1 MDEPPFSQVS
11 NGQYCELKELT
22 KNSESVDTGSTFSP
36 SFEALSSFQAMD
48 LATSQADYPQLPDGW
63 KRIVKE
69 RKNGRSAGKSDVYL
83 ISPQGKRFR
92 SSREIENYFQRS
104 IGEASFLNAK
114 DFNFTFCRRGY
125 VRQNRRSKQA
135 TPLHKK
141 TTEDIGKLARDV
153 PQALPH
159 VLQNAEEEEGPE
171 TEAYSPLVQRPQVKV
186 NTSNQGPEIG
196 TKQQHLSRLRRS
208 SRRASSAGDGQKECP
223 SAEDKEA
230 ERRKTKVKGEG
241 RTSSR
246 KCHQQAA
253 DSKMQLPNQQPFE
266 NKVMLELQS
275 LQGGEHVPDILE
287 FNFQTPLSEEID
299 VDISTLSAA
308 SEEKI
313 GMSHTQGSHPN
324 SDKSTR
330 TPDEDRLVL
339 LKTQVNSEPSPKKKV
354 ERRKTSPYF
363 SRNYAKEAPSPPRR
377 KAFVKWTPPRSPFKL
392 IQETLFHDPWKLLV
406 ATIFLNK
413 TTGRKAIPV
422 LWDFLERYPSAEIA
436 QAADWKEV
444 AALLKPLGLNE
455 LRAKAIIKFSDQ
467 FLTKQWRYPIE
478 LHGIG
483 KYGNDS
489 YRIFCVK
496 EWKKVQP
503 QDHKL
508 NKYWQWLWENQEM
521 LAL

>member
-11 NGQYCELKELT
+11 NDQCCELKEQT
-22 KNSESVDTGSTFSP
+22 KNSESVDTGSTFSS
-36 SFEALSSFQAMD
+36 SFEASSTFQALD

-69 RKNGRSAGKSDVYL
+69 RKTGRSAGKSDVYL

-92 SSREIENYFQRS
+92 SSREIEIYFRRS
-104 IGEASFLNAK
+104 IGEASLNAR
-114 DFNFTFCRRGY
+114 DFNFTFCRRAHL
-125 VRQNRRSKQA
+125 RQNRRTKQA

-141 TTEDIGKLARDV
+141 TSEDLGKLASHV
-153 PQALPH
+153 PQALSH
-159 VLQNAEEEEGPE
+159 VLQNAEEGEGPE
-171 TEAYSPLVQRPQVKV
+171 TEASSPLVQRHQVKV
-186 NTSNQGPEIG
+186 NTSNQEPETG

-208 SRRASSAGDGQKECP
+208 SRRASSAGDGQKERP
-223 SAEDKEA
+223 SAKDKEA
-230 ERRKTKVKGEG
+230 EGRKTKVKGER

-253 DSKMQLPNQQPFE
+253 DSKMQLLNQQPFE
-266 NKVMLELQS
+266 NKDMLELQTH
-275 LQGGEHVPDILE
+275 QAGEHVPDILE
-287 FNFQTPLSEEID
+287 FNFQAQLSEEID

-308 SEEKI
+308 SEEKL
-313 GMSHTQGSHPN
+313 GLSHTQGSHPN
-324 SDKSTR
+324 SDSDKSPR
-330 TPDEDRLVL
+330 TSDEDRLAL
-339 LKTQVNSEPSPKKKV
+339 LKTQVNSGPSPKKKI
-354 ERRKTSPYF
+354 ERRKTSQYF

-413 TTGRKAIPV
+413 TT
-422 LWDFLERYPSAEIA
+422 
-436 QAADWKEV
+436 
-444 AALLKPLGLNE
+444 
-455 LRAKAIIKFSDQ
+455 DQ

-496 EWKKVQP
+496 EWKEVQP

-521 LAL
+521 LGLS